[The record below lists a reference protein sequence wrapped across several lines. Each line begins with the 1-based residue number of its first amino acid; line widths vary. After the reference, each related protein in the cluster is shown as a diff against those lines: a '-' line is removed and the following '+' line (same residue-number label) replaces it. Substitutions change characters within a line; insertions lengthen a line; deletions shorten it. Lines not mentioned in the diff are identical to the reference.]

1 MNIGLAVK
9 GQLFIPAELERFIS
23 SNKLGFELRLS
34 KTRGIFLTV
43 LITANSTCF
52 LEITY
57 LFEHAKQP
65 LNDSQFVLLLRIGM
79 SYIQVQLMDKIFF
92 IILDKI
98 ALRLPLKRRAL
109 QYFIKVKIKEVIFW
123 TNYKILTVLLGP
135 NFSYRQTTFNQVCPI
150 KAF

>member
-9 GQLFIPAELERFIS
+9 DQLFIPAELERFIS
-23 SNKLGFELRLS
+23 SSKLRFELRLS

-52 LEITY
+52 LELTY
-57 LFEHAKQP
+57 LFEHAKQSP
-65 LNDSQFVLLLRIGM
+65 NDSQFVLLLRIGM
-79 SYIQVQLMDKIFF
+79 AYIKVQLMDI
-92 IILDKI
+92 
-98 ALRLPLKRRAL
+98 PLIRSTL

-123 TNYKILTVLLGP
+123 TNYQILTVLLGP

>member
-9 GQLFIPAELERFIS
+9 GQLFIPALVEHFIS
-23 SNKLGFELRLS
+23 SSKLGFKLHLN
-34 KTRGIFLTV
+34 KARGIFLTV

-57 LFEHAKQP
+57 LFEHAEQS

-79 SYIQVQLMDKIFF
+79 GCIQVKHMDKVFF

-98 ALRLPLKRRAL
+98 THHLPCKRRAL
-109 QYFIKVKIKEVIFW
+109 
-123 TNYKILTVLLGP
+123 
-135 NFSYRQTTFNQVCPI
+135 
-150 KAF
+150 